1 MGPLRLAVFSRDKPV
16 LEIDR
21 NNTFRECSHRS
32 LFSVHRN
39 RQDLLPFYARFV
51 ATLHPLIP
59 DIATD
64 LGQYLKQEFRGQCY
78 KTFYARNLCIFII
91 SHSVYPR

>member
-1 MGPLRLAVFSRDKPV
+1 
-16 LEIDR
+16 
-21 NNTFRECSHRS
+21 
-32 LFSVHRN
+32 
-39 RQDLLPFYARFV
+39 V

-78 KTFYARNLCIFII
+78 KTFYTRNLCIFII
-91 SHSVYPR
+91 SQSVYPW